1 MEINRDEGTEATVV
15 PAQRKAQLD
24 IEDQLL
30 HGAIELHAH
39 AYPEFSLRMRG
50 RVNDIEWAR
59 LARAAGMR
67 AIVMKSQVLPTV
79 ERAQLVQKVVAGI
92 GVYGGIALN
101 HPIGGLNPLAVEVA
115 AELGAKVVWM
125 PTWSSKNDLSKS
137 QFYLSRMRAYL
148 GTLNQVVR
156 GPQDGLEILDN
167 GQLKPVVKEIV
178 QIARDHRMFVSS
190 GHISVQESL
199 ALAAECQRQG
209 VPFTLAHPFS
219 RSVGATLADQQEV
232 AKRGGYVEHCFITAM
247 PMHQRLEL
255 SKIVEAIQL
264 IGPSRTVLT
273 TDAIQTWNPPP
284 PEVMRMYIAS
294 LLHLGV
300 DEASIRTMI
309 RDNPSKILGLETA
322 SDGGDASGSLS
333 DGG

>member
-1 MEINRDEGTEATVV
+1 MEINREEATQTAESVHL
-15 PAQRKAQLD
+15 KASLD

-50 RVNDIEWAR
+50 RVDAIEWAR

-79 ERAQLVQKVVAGI
+79 ERAQLVGKVVPGI
-92 GVYGGIALN
+92 EVYGGIVLN
-101 HPIGGLNPLAVEVA
+101 HSIGGLNPLAVELA

-125 PTWSSKNDLSKS
+125 PTWGSKNDLSKS
-137 QFYLSRMRAYL
+137 QFFLNRMRAYL
-148 GTLNQVVR
+148 GSLDQVVR
-156 GPQDGLEILDN
+156 GPQDGLEIIEN
-167 GQLKPVVKEIV
+167 GRLKPVVKEIV
-178 QIARDHRMFVSS
+178 QIARDHEMFVSS
-190 GHISVQESL
+190 GHISIQESL
-199 ALAAECQRQG
+199 VLTAECQRQG

-219 RSVGATLADQQEV
+219 RSVGASIEDQQEV
-232 AKRGGYVEHCFITAM
+232 AQQGGYVEHCFITAM

-255 SKIVEAIQL
+255 SQIVEAIQAV
-264 IGPSRTVLT
+264 GPSRTVLT

-284 PEVMRMYIAS
+284 PELMRMYVAS

-300 DEASIRTMI
+300 DEAAIRTMI
-309 RDNPSKILGLETA
+309 QENPSKILGLAPA
-322 SDGGDASGSLS
+322 SDGVDASGSLS
-333 DGG
+333 VEG